1 MTKQTEEWQKAQ
13 DQLKLLKYYDVPVID
28 GKEHP
33 ETEAKPHKRQTRTKK
48 TEHGPVLKFL
58 KKCLYFKPK
67 TFIGATILAAVLTTV
82 SGAVMTSCFQGAR
95 RHHRDKRPIP
105 MYVEQKSPT
114 NAIFKVETQ
123 EMSQVLKQL
132 YTLYQLGGE
141 YLLHNNGAVFTCM
154 GCGDTVQKIKTT
166 NGKDVQMTCIEC
178 QKPFQNLLPQVI
190 KQEELTH

>member
-13 DQLKLLKYYDVPVID
+13 DQLKLLKYYDIPVID
-28 GKEHP
+28 GKEHH
-33 ETEAKPHKRQTRTKK
+33 EGEEKHHKRHQRQKK
-48 TEHGPVLKFL
+48 KERNPILAFL

-67 TFIGATILAAVLTTV
+67 TFMGATILAAVLTTV

-114 NAIFKVETQ
+114 NAISKVETQ
-123 EMSQVLKQL
+123 AISQVLKQL
-132 YTLYQLGGE
+132 YMLYQLRGE

-154 GCGDTVQKIKTT
+154 GCGDTVQEIKTT

-190 KQEELTH
+190 KQEELTR